1 MDERTILRFSRVV
14 DVSLVVFP
22 AYPET
27 EASVR
32 HLEERK
38 VEYLRSLQDDA
49 LVEEIFAESTAPQP
63 DNNDTTARCLSRDRL
78 VRVMRLKH

>member
-1 MDERTILRFSRVV
+1 MDERTILKFSRVV

-38 VEYLRSLQDDA
+38 AEYLY
-49 LVEEIFAESTAPQP
+49 EHAPQP
-63 DNNDTTARCLSRDRL
+63 EQNNRAVAESRSRRRLTDT
-78 VRVMRLKH
+78 LKLKR

>member
-32 HLEERK
+32 HFEERK
-38 VEYLRSLQDDA
+38 AEYLRSLQDGA
-49 LVEEIFAESTAPQP
+49 LAEEISAEPTAPQP
-63 DNNDTTARCLSRDRL
+63 DNNDTTRHDACRGIDLLPS
-78 VRVMRLKH
+78 